1 MTSKECWICE
11 RRGHSL
17 TVSLRE
23 NDSTER
29 SYHPEEIIKMF
40 FHWLLLLGEHRYLY
54 FLSLFLYTHLK
65 ESFIFIEEWY
75 RYTNNIYK
83 YISVYTNLI
92 APVYLHATFNKSV
105 WDGGC
110 FLAFGSS
117 GILLSHHA
125 QKISYFLKLNT
136 IFSPSS
142 LLDCLKCW
150 ALRSHFSLCRIC
162 ISPSHWP

>member
-1 MTSKECWICE
+1 MWLLRNAGCE

-23 NDSTER
+23 
-29 SYHPEEIIKMF
+29 
-40 FHWLLLLGEHRYLY
+40 WQHRAQLSSRRDYQNL
-54 FLSLFLYTHLK
+54 LSLTVTFGRTSLSIFSFSFLYTHLK

-83 YISVYTNLI
+83 YISMGKSYSTCV
-92 APVYLHATFNKSV
+92 PHATFNKSV

-110 FLAFGSS
+110 FLAFGGS

-125 QKISYFLKLNT
+125 QKISYFPKAEHDL
-136 IFSPSS
+136 FS
-142 LLDCLKCW
+142 
-150 ALRSHFSLCRIC
+150 ALFLVVWSAGLITSHFSLCRIC